1 MFQGPIPQGIPP
13 PPPSPRAL
21 RQQKQQLEHQLSLGS
36 AGSPPSHIT
45 GRPTSPLVPRSPVYH
60 GGSHTLP
67 KSPLALRKPLQQQHS
82 LPATLFPP
90 APQTPPPLSPLIP
103 KPTDPPLEPIKL
115 APAPLRS
122 PLHQR
127 QLSDASDPRG
137 HQAGRPVSP
146 IPPMLVTQGRTMSS
160 GGLLV
165 PDPRPAS
172 PPVSMLTGFYP
183 HHLQLHQVLHR
194 ASSSGTI
201 STSTPPP
208 IPSPIGSVGVE
219 PQQQSLQQAASA
231 FANTLQGP
239 ASTASLDQ
247 GSHQQPQQWQSTP
260 HSATPAPSPVP
271 GPDTPQSAVPPPL
284 SPGVSSIAT
293 TTSSTVTTTATT
305 TINNSNNP
313 FLNTAASSVTATD
326 PTVLLLDQLRYQQGG
341 RSRSYTVGAS
351 GPVRPI
357 ATKPGQGQGNVGHL
371 PGITQSIGDFT
382 TFDIS
387 GQNSTFRYPW
397 QKDIGVQCE
406 LLSDSSSTSSGGSRS
421 LGSGEL
427 RSAGTQTSLS
437 HLKDESSQVC

>member
-1 MFQGPIPQGIPP
+1 MFQGPIPQSIPP

-45 GRPTSPLVPRSPVYH
+45 GRPTSPLVPRSPVHH

-146 IPPMLVTQGRTMSS
+146 IPPMLVTRGRTMSS

-194 ASSSGTI
+194 ASSSGTM
-201 STSTPPP
+201 STTTPPP
-208 IPSPIGSVGVE
+208 IPSPISNIGVE
-219 PQQQSLQQAASA
+219 QQQQSLQQAASA
-231 FANTLQGP
+231 FVSTLQGS

-247 GSHQQPQQWQSTP
+247 GSGQQPHQWQQTPP
-260 HSATPAPSPVP
+260 HSAAPAPSPVP
-271 GPDTPQSAVPPPL
+271 GTPQSAGPPPL
-284 SPGVSSIAT
+284 SAGVSIAT
-293 TTSSTVTTTATT
+293 TTSSTVTTKATT
-305 TINNSNNP
+305 NFNNSNNP
-313 FLNTAASSVTATD
+313 FLNTASNGVTAPD

-357 ATKPGQGQGNVGHL
+357 ATKPGQGQVNVGHL
-371 PGITQSIGDFT
+371 PGIAQSIGDFT
-382 TFDIS
+382 AFDIS
-387 GQNSTFRYPW
+387 GQTCTFRYPW

-406 LLSDSSSTSSGGSRS
+406 LLSDSSSNSSGGSRS

-427 RSAGTQTSLS
+427 RSAGTQTSFS
-437 HLKDESSQVC
+437 HLRDESSQVC